1 MEREYTKNIRKDT
14 TPCKYISSSRWQD
27 WRKILKNETIFG
39 YAWGNM
45 KVKEL
50 EKEIRG
56 QITVLDKKELEKVL
70 KFINQILND
79 PTI

>member
-1 MEREYTKNIRKDT
+1 
-14 TPCKYISSSRWQD
+14 
-27 WRKILKNETIFG
+27 
-39 YAWGNM
+39 M

-50 EKEIRG
+50 EKEIKG

>member
-1 MEREYTKNIRKDT
+1 
-14 TPCKYISSSRWQD
+14 
-27 WRKILKNETIFG
+27 
-39 YAWGNM
+39 M

-56 QITVLDKKELEKVL
+56 QISILDKKELEKVL

-79 PTI
+79 PTIWH

>member
-1 MEREYTKNIRKDT
+1 
-14 TPCKYISSSRWQD
+14 
-27 WRKILKNETIFG
+27 
-39 YAWGNM
+39 M

-56 QITVLDKKELEKVL
+56 QITILDKKELEKVL

>member
-1 MEREYTKNIRKDT
+1 
-14 TPCKYISSSRWQD
+14 
-27 WRKILKNETIFG
+27 
-39 YAWGNM
+39 M

-56 QITVLDKKELEKVL
+56 QITILDKKELEKVL

-79 PTI
+79 PTIWQKK

>member
-1 MEREYTKNIRKDT
+1 
-14 TPCKYISSSRWQD
+14 
-27 WRKILKNETIFG
+27 
-39 YAWGNM
+39 M

-56 QITVLDKKELEKVL
+56 QISILDKKELEKVL

>member
-1 MEREYTKNIRKDT
+1 MI
-14 TPCKYISSSRWQD
+14 I
-27 WRKILKNETIFG
+27 
-39 YAWGNM
+39 
-45 KVKEL
+45 KEL

-56 QITVLDKKELEKVL
+56 QISILDKDELKRVL